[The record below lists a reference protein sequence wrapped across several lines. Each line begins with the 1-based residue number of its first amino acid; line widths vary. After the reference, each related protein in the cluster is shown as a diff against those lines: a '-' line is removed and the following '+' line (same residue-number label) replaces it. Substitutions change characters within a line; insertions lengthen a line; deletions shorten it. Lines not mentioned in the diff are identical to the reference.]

1 MPITDYF
8 FSNDIESNHSGSSS
22 TATVR
27 ELVERSPTNETEIV
41 RAPKQYIDQL
51 DEEFLHQIETIPV
64 TTEAPWDL
72 KGEVLLRVWL
82 DEAKDSSKGHRN
94 TGYKLKNVYR
104 ILSISVILATGLV
117 FLITTLFPCEDDSH
131 KYISAFI
138 SFSSLI
144 LANLAAFFDYGPKY
158 QSHFQ
163 YEGLYQRYV
172 IDINEILSTDS
183 EYRPP
188 KDKTLVEFRE
198 RMGNLVTS
206 APEL

>member
-1 MPITDYF
+1 MPITDFF
-8 FSNDIESNHSGSSS
+8 FSNDIESNHSGSS

-27 ELVERSPTNETEIV
+27 ELVSESATNETEIL
-41 RAPKQYIDQL
+41 RAPKQYIDQF
-51 DEEFLHQIETIPV
+51 DREFLHQLETIPV

-72 KGEVLLRVWL
+72 KGDVLLRLWL
-82 DEAKDSSKGHRN
+82 DEAKNSSKGHKN
-94 TGYKLKNVYR
+94 TGYKLKKIYR

-117 FLITTLFPCEDDSH
+117 FLVTTLFPCDDTSH
-131 KYISAFI
+131 KYISALI

-144 LANLAAFFDYGPKY
+144 LANISAFFDYGPKY

-172 IDINEILSTDS
+172 IDINEILSTDV

>member
-1 MPITDYF
+1 MPITDFF
-8 FSNDIESNHSGSSS
+8 FSNDIESNHSGSS

-27 ELVERSPTNETEIV
+27 ELVSGSRTNETEIV
-41 RAPKQYIDQL
+41 RAPKQYLDQF
-51 DEEFLHQIETIPV
+51 DPEFLHKLETIPV

-72 KGEVLLRVWL
+72 KGDVLLRVWL
-82 DEAKDSSKGHRN
+82 DEAKESSKGHRN
-94 TGYKLKNVYR
+94 TGYKLKKNYR
-104 ILSISVILATGLV
+104 ILSISVILSTGLV
-117 FLITTLFPCEDDSH
+117 FLITTLFPCGDDSH
-131 KYISAFI
+131 KYFSAII
-138 SFSSLI
+138 SFISLI
-144 LANLAAFFDYGPKY
+144 LANFAAFFDFGPKY

-172 IDINEILSTDS
+172 IDINEILSTDV

>member
-1 MPITDYF
+1 MTLTDFF

-22 TATVR
+22 TSTIR
-27 ELVERSPTNETEIV
+27 ELVGGSRTNETEIV
-41 RAPKQYIDQL
+41 RAPQHYINSIDDQI
-51 DEEFLHQIETIPV
+51 LHNLETIPV

-82 DEAKDSSKGHRN
+82 DEAKDSSKGHRE
-94 TGYKLKNVYR
+94 TGYKLKKLYR
-104 ILSISVILATGLV
+104 ILSISVILATGFV
-117 FLITTLFPCEDDSH
+117 FLVTTLFPCNDNSH
-131 KYISAFI
+131 KYITAII
-138 SFSSLI
+138 SFTSLI
-144 LANLAAFFDYGPKY
+144 FANLAAFFDFGPKY

-172 IDINEILSTDS
+172 IDINEILSTD
-183 EYRPP
+183 EVYRPP

>member
-8 FSNDIESNHSGSSS
+8 FSNDIESNHSGNSS
-22 TATVR
+22 TTVR
-27 ELVERSPTNETEIV
+27 ELVSESSTNETEIL
-41 RAPKQYIDQL
+41 RAPKQYIDKL
-51 DEEFLHQIETIPV
+51 DQEFLHQLETIPV
-64 TTEAPWDL
+64 TAEAPWDL
-72 KGEVLLRVWL
+72 KGDVLLRLWL
-82 DEAKDSSKGHRN
+82 DEAKNSSKGHKN
-94 TGYKLKNVYR
+94 TGYKLKKIYR

-117 FLITTLFPCEDDSH
+117 FLVTTLFPCEDDSH

-144 LANLAAFFDYGPKY
+144 LANIAAFFDYGPKY

-172 IDINEILSTDS
+172 IDINEILSTDV